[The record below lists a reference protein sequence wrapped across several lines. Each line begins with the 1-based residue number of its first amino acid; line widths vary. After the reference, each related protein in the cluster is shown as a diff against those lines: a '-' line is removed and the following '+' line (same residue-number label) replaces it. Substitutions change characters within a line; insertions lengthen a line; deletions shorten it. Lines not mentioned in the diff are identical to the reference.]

1 MHELIQAIGKL
12 TDFGDRLML
21 APADEDTRRLIA
33 AINSLVERL
42 GTRFERSEREGDS
55 LAAASVRMVLLADI
69 QTRLGYAEERVKN
82 VEDLEHFLQGVLADF
97 AELVGARSGMYVT
110 MASKSGQSNRL
121 LTFGLDAALVD
132 ALHHSVQ
139 FRQLVAEVGTI
150 GDVISRPAQA
160 GADCEIMGLAML
172 IAPLWVN
179 GRTVGVIFLL
189 DPEQHAAFSKDD
201 LALLDHLLLPDI
213 LRILERVELLRT
225 LERINQSLHVEQEKQ
240 KLLIEQ
246 LESAQ
251 GQLLQSEK
259 MASVGQ
265 LAAGVAH
272 EINNPI
278 GYVYSNLNSLD
289 KYVQEIVSLLD
300 QYVAEETSIGD
311 SQARARLAAARQSA
325 DIDYLRE
332 DLRALMDESREGLVR
347 VKKIVQ
353 DLKDFSHAD
362 TVEEWQFSDLHA
374 GLDSTLNIVNNE
386 LKYKAEVVREYGDI
400 PVVECL
406 LPQLNQVFMNM
417 LVNAAHAI
425 DSKGTITV
433 RTGRQGSDQVWVEFS
448 DTGCGIS
455 PANLKR
461 IFDPFFTTKPVG
473 KGTGL
478 GLSLSYGIVQKHHG
492 HIDVHSEPGCGTTFR
507 ITLPVRQFEAGAAPV
522 A

>member
-1 MHELIQAIGKL
+1 MQELIQAIGKV
-12 TDFGDRLML
+12 TDFGQQLTL
-21 APADEDTRRLIA
+21 APADENARRLVA
-33 AINSLVERL
+33 AINSLLERL
-42 GTRFERSEREGDS
+42 GVRFAHSEREGDS

-69 QTRLGYAEERVKN
+69 QTRLGHAEEQVKS
-82 VEDLEHFLQGVLADF
+82 VEDLDHFLQGVLADF
-97 AELVGARSGMYVT
+97 AGLVGAGAGMYVT
-110 MASKSGQSNRL
+110 MATKSGQSNRL

-132 ALHHSVQ
+132 ALHHSAQ
-139 FRQLVAEVGTI
+139 FRQLLAASSAD
-150 GDVISRPAQA
+150 GDVINRSAQA
-160 GADCEIMGLAML
+160 DGDCDIMRLAML

-189 DPEQHAAFSKDD
+189 DPEQRAGFTKDD

-225 LERINQSLHVEQEKQ
+225 LEQINQSLHVEQEKQ
-240 KLLIEQ
+240 KHLIEQ

-289 KYVQEIVSLLD
+289 KYVQELVSLLD
-300 QYVAEETSIGD
+300 QYVAEEISIED
-311 SQARARLAAARQSA
+311 PQARARLAAARQSA

-386 LKYKAEVVREYGDI
+386 LKYKAIVVREYGDI
-400 PVVECL
+400 PAIECL

-433 RTGRQGSDQVWVEFS
+433 RTGRQGAEQVWVEFS

-455 PANLKR
+455 PDNLKR

-492 HIDVHSEPGCGTTFR
+492 HIDVRSEPGSGTTFR
-507 ITLPVRQFEAGAAPV
+507 ITLPIRQLEAGAAPV